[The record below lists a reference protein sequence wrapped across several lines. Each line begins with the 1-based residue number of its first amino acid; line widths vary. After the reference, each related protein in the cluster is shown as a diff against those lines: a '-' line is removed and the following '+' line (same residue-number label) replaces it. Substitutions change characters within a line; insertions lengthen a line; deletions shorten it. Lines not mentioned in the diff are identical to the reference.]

1 MGNLDRFQP
10 LSLAAAALTLL
21 LSLLV
26 SGGLVVRLMVIEIA
40 LLVMIWCGEMIG
52 KFIGFGITQETP
64 GCFVAGI
71 GWAGQ
76 ILLLIAVAA
85 LAVVKLVHH

>member
-1 MGNLDRFQP
+1 VGDLDRFQP

-26 SGGLVVRLMVIEIA
+26 SNGLLVRVMVIEIA

-76 ILLLIAVAA
+76 LLLLIGVSA
-85 LAVVKLVHH
+85 LAAVTLFHR

>member
-1 MGNLDRFQP
+1 MGDLDRFQP

-26 SGGLVVRLMVIEIA
+26 SSGLLVRVMVIEIA
-40 LLVMIWCGEMIG
+40 FLVMIWCGGMIG
-52 KFIGFGITQETP
+52 KFIGLGITQETP

-76 ILLLIAVAA
+76 LLLLIGVAA
-85 LAVVKLVHH
+85 LAVARLFHR